1 MQPTA
6 PQEDITNVDL
16 DGVLP
21 SATIMVVSVTASTT
35 AGQPLPD
42 AEIEQVRPAAVAS
55 TAQGLQSERPQ
66 PPWDVVFDHGV
77 PRPNPECIHP
87 PANPDSTHFP
97 GQCMQS
103 GSASARH
110 DQALWTAH

>member
-1 MQPTA
+1 LPNEQAGRLLPGVCKQARSTHHEVRTLHM

-42 AEIEQVRPAAVAS
+42 AEIAEVCAM
-55 TAQGLQSERPQ
+55 
-66 PPWDVVFDHGV
+66 VVNTVMNGCTWPVSCCSH
-77 PRPNPECIHP
+77 
-87 PANPDSTHFP
+87 
-97 GQCMQS
+97 M
-103 GSASARH
+103 
-110 DQALWTAH
+110 

>member
-1 MQPTA
+1 MQSTA

-42 AEIEQVRPAAVAS
+42 AEIEQVRPAAA
-55 TAQGLQSERPQ
+55 
-66 PPWDVVFDHGV
+66 
-77 PRPNPECIHP
+77 
-87 PANPDSTHFP
+87 
-97 GQCMQS
+97 
-103 GSASARH
+103 ASAAE
-110 DQALWTAH
+110 ALQLDLDLSTPCSHVPFCSWLSV